1 MNIGI
6 IGYGRMGRMLTEK
19 FAAAGKPEDGS
30 IFVSSRTKEKLHS
43 LQAGVNGCGNNSE
56 AAAQADVVFLCVK
69 PGDMKDILEENF
81 TNKEYVV
88 YGILAPFALILLM
101 SFAGWVG

>member
-1 MNIGI
+1 MN
-6 IGYGRMGRMLTEK
+6 E
-19 FAAAGKPEDGS
+19 
-30 IFVSSRTKEKLHS
+30 
-43 LQAGVNGCGNNSE
+43 
-56 AAAQADVVFLCVK
+56 FLK
-69 PGDMKDILEENF
+69 IMMKDILEENF